1 LKEKT
6 RRERRTSL
14 ATLEHKSTLQGKVS
28 LEAIQKTMMF
38 LLECEAFPIVTFILI
53 STMLFSRSECFSPSE
68 KMTAAAAARVGKP
81 PPFKA
86 SKRKTSVTSAT
97 SSSETSRYHRSR
109 ISVVGKAPN
118 ILVVDKDVYQQYE
131 PCASVTQRKAFFIE
145 HDDEDFVAVQ
155 AIFCGYTASPEDLL
169 RLRSAHV

>member
-1 LKEKT
+1 LNLN
-6 RRERRTSL
+6 ERKQSHIL
-14 ATLEHKSTLQGKVS
+14 ATSTPQGKVS
-28 LEAIQKTMMF
+28 LEAIHKTMMF
-38 LLECEAFPIVTFILI
+38 LLVCEAFPIVTFILI
-53 STMLFSRSECFSPSE
+53 STMLFSGCECFSPSD

-97 SSSETSRYHRSR
+97 SSSETSRYHHRNR

-131 PCASVTQRKAFFIE
+131 PCATVTQRKAFFIE

>member
-1 LKEKT
+1 LNLN
-6 RRERRTSL
+6 ERKQSHIL
-14 ATLEHKSTLQGKVS
+14 ATSTPQGKVS
-28 LEAIQKTMMF
+28 LEAIHKTMMF
-38 LLECEAFPIVTFILI
+38 LLVCEAFPIVTFILI